1 MTPALS
7 VGRRDRRT
15 LAIGVIVCG
24 AIVGAGRGVPALRAW
39 QSERLAAAAEAEQR
53 LASAEAAVSMA
64 LSIEGNAGRA
74 KQRASEDDSALIHA
88 ITPPAAGVV
97 LAAMLSDCADSTGF
111 AISSESVRGDTG
123 FTRGFARTRVRLS
136 GTADIRALT
145 RFLAKVEGSAQLL
158 AVRDLTVSQSD
169 PGAGEDRPESLRI
182 EVVIEALVRPAAAPR
197 IHPTPVRVQTPPL
210 TPVSLRAAAETT
222 VDNDPFRLSNSPPD
236 IDATARSNG
245 PRPAAPPRPSHPT
258 LMLKAITGGPPW
270 QAIIGGMPGQNGD
283 ALVTPGAAFGAL
295 TVQSITRDAVVV
307 RAPDTTWTLSLK
319 RSSP

>member
-1 MTPALS
+1 MTHAFS

-15 LAIGVIVCG
+15 LAIGVVVCG
-24 AIVGAGRGVPALRAW
+24 AIVGAGRGVPLLRAW
-39 QSERLAAAAEAEQR
+39 QAGRLASAARVEDQ
-53 LASAEAAVSMA
+53 LASAEAAGRMA
-64 LSIEGNAGRA
+64 TSIESNASRA
-74 KQRASEDDSALIHA
+74 RQRAAAADSALIHGA
-88 ITPPAAGVV
+88 TPAGAGAT
-97 LAAMLSDCADSTGF
+97 LAALLSDRADSTGL
-111 AISSESVRGDTG
+111 AISSENVRADTG
-123 FTRGFARTRVRLS
+123 FARGFARARVRLS
-136 GTADIRALT
+136 ATADIRGLT
-145 RFLAKVEGSAQLL
+145 RFLTSIEGSPQLL

-169 PGAGEDRPESLRI
+169 PAAGDDRPESLRI
-182 EVVIEALVRPAAAPR
+182 EMVVEALVRPVVATRAARA
-197 IHPTPVRVQTPPL
+197 PVRVQTSAI
-210 TPVSLRAAAETT
+210 TPRSLRVAAEST

-307 RAPDTTWTLSLK
+307 HAPDTT
-319 RSSP
+319 